1 MFTRFSFTH
10 KLSGRSFNVNDS
22 VYKKL
27 IEQILNFIMGKMFPI
42 AIIAVAIIGFSS
54 SAYFF
59 SSSEISIENP
69 VSIETQSSNSV
80 MDEIEECIEENLAG
94 GSISLNSFNTNM
106 LLTLKEAASE
116 AKTDSELDEIRERLH
131 NLTDCKPNNQGFIP

>member
-1 MFTRFSFTH
+1 
-10 KLSGRSFNVNDS
+10 
-22 VYKKL
+22 
-27 IEQILNFIMGKMFPI
+27 MGKIFPI
-42 AIIAVAIIGFSS
+42 IVVAVAIIGFST

-59 SSSEISIENP
+59 SESEISIENP
-69 VSIETQSSNSV
+69 ITIETQSNNSV
-80 MDEIEECIEENLAG
+80 MDEIEACIEENLAG

-116 AKTDSELDEIRERLH
+116 AETENELEEIRERLH